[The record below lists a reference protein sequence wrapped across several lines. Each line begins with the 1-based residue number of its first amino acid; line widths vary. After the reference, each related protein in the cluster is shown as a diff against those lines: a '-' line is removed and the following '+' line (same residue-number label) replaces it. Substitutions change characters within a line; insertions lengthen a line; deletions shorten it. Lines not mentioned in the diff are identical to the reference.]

1 MNIRTLYI
9 SLGPSV
15 LAGQGLTAC
24 SSDDNATEIIG
35 DEVSG
40 DDISCLSADS
50 LSADNFSTEDRNFNK
65 KQDRHLCTIVSS
77 HGSGCC
83 YLAAA

>member
-9 SLGPSV
+9 PLGPSV

-40 DDISCLSADS
+40 DDISCLLADS
-50 LSADNFSTEDRNFNK
+50 LSADNFSTEDRK

-83 YLAAA
+83 YLAAV